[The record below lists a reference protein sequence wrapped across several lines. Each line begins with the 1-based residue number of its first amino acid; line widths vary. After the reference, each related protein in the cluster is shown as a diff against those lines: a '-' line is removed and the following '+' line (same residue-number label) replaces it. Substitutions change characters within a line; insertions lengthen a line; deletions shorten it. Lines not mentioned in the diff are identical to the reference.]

1 VRIVTRD
8 PPRIVGQ
15 QFVHFHPCLPSHRLV
30 AIEPRNATMRRRNEK
45 EHVCTGEQEVM
56 FCGEQEVMFCE
67 GRQTQGDRVCYT
79 KFTSIAA

>member
-1 VRIVTRD
+1 
-8 PPRIVGQ
+8 
-15 QFVHFHPCLPSHRLV
+15 
-30 AIEPRNATMRRRNEK
+30 MRRRNEK